1 MTELFER
8 EGVLNMMA
16 GACDCHHHIIDV
28 NNYPIDSSQNI
39 NFESATVEDY
49 QELKDKLGIKRNV
62 IISVAAYGYDNRN
75 TITALK
81 KMGYENTRAI
91 ITLKDNVT
99 DEELKYYHNLGVRG
113 VRIWNRFPN
122 SIDYMEKLAYKI
134 EKFNWHM
141 CIVPCSADDIVEYK
155 DRFSNLPCQL
165 VFDHMGFIPP
175 EDGIKHK
182 AFDIIKSL
190 ILNNQAWVKISG
202 IYYLDKAPEYSKNVE
217 LSRRFVDINPDRV
230 LWGTDWPHIG
240 NMVKGCPALKD
251 NFKSTEQKDY
261 VSDILL
267 VKKLMEQVPD
277 SEIRHKILVENPER
291 LYGF

>member
-1 MTELFER
+1 MAEYLER
-8 EGVLNMMA
+8 KVLLDMMA
-16 GACDCHHHIIDV
+16 DACDCHHHILDIE
-28 NNYPIDSSQNI
+28 NYPVHSSQNVE
-39 NFESATVEDY
+39 FESATVEDY
-49 QELKDKLGIKRNV
+49 QKLKNKLGIKRNV
-62 IISVAAYGYDNRN
+62 IVSVAAYGYDNRN
-75 TITALK
+75 TIAALK
-81 KMGYENTRAI
+81 KMGSENSRAI
-91 ITLKDNVT
+91 ITLKDDVT
-99 DEELKYYHNLGVRG
+99 EEELNYYHALGVRG

-134 EKFNWHM
+134 ERLNWHM
-141 CIVPCSADDIVEYK
+141 CIIPCSADDILTYK
-155 DRFSNLPCQL
+155 DRLSNLPCQL

-175 EDGIKHK
+175 EEGIKHK

-202 IYYLDKAPEYSKNVE
+202 IYYLDRAPEYSKNVD
-217 LSRRFVDINPDRV
+217 LSRKFVEINPERV

-240 NMVKGCPALKD
+240 NMVKGCPALSN
-251 NFKSTEQKDY
+251 NFESTEQKSS

-277 SEIRHKILVENPER
+277 SEIRHKILVENPKR

>member
-8 EGVLNMMA
+8 EGLLNMMA
-16 GACDCHHHIIDV
+16 GACDCHHHIIDI

-49 QELKDKLGIKRNV
+49 QKIKNKLGIEKNV
-62 IISVAAYGYDNRN
+62 IIAVAAYGYDNRN
-75 TITALK
+75 TIAALK
-81 KMGYENTRAI
+81 KMGSENTRAI
-91 ITLKDNVT
+91 ITLKDDIT
-99 DEELKYYHNLGVRG
+99 EEELKYYNEIGVRG

-122 SIDYMEKLAYKI
+122 SIDYMERLAYKI
-134 EKFNWHM
+134 EKLNWHM
-141 CIVPCSADDIVEYK
+141 CITLCSPDDIVKYSDK
-155 DRFSNLPCQL
+155 FSNLPCQL
-165 VFDHMGFIPP
+165 VFDHMAFIPP
-175 EDGIKHK
+175 DKGINHK
-182 AFDIIKSL
+182 AFDVIKSL

-202 IYYLDKAPEYSKNVE
+202 IYYTDKAPEYSKNVE
-217 LSRRFVDINPDRV
+217 LSRRFVEINPDRV

-251 NFKSTEQKDY
+251 NFESREQKDS

-277 SEIRHKILVENPER
+277 SDIRHKILVENPER